1 MIEILI
7 EVKGGVVTAV
17 RSNHGDVN
25 ISLLDHD
32 VLKERKGLSSDEIS
46 KIHAKLAQEYWL
58 QIDDSEFKLI
68 EK

>member
-25 ISLLDHD
+25 
-32 VLKERKGLSSDEIS
+32 KKG
-46 KIHAKLAQEYWL
+46 KG
-58 QIDDSEFKLI
+58 
-68 EK
+68 

>member
-32 VLKERKGLSSDEIS
+32 VLKERKGLPQTKSPKFMPNSLKNIGCRLMIVNLS
-46 KIHAKLAQEYWL
+46 
-58 QIDDSEFKLI
+58 
-68 EK
+68 